1 VRNAWRE
8 RNQERER
15 ERERERDDWWA
26 SPRISMILSTAY
38 KRLLAIGTAED
49 CLLGSEARAQRSYK
63 RASE

>member
-1 VRNAWRE
+1 
-8 RNQERER
+8 
-15 ERERERDDWWA
+15 
-26 SPRISMILSTAY
+26 MILSTAY